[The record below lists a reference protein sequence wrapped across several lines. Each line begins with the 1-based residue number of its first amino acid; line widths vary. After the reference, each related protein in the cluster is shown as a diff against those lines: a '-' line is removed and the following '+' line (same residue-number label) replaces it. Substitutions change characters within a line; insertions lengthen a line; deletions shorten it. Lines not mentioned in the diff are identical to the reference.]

1 MEWMQDMT
9 ARWVRILSAAGN
21 GSTPL
26 DEAVQQISEISG
38 TPRKTG
44 RFGGLKRNAA
54 APAEASAVTVLT
66 RQLIA
71 GVLVTDLMIDELC
84 TLSGQTREQV
94 LDRLSIG
101 LPQRLPDQQ
110 VRALQEEL
118 SGSRTPLQDAERP
131 SYSGLGN
138 RVEQLLRL
146 AEEQAAGL
154 IDAARAEAAEI
165 TSAAGTQKPCPKCGA
180 R

>member
-1 MEWMQDMT
+1 MQDMT

-26 DEAVQQISEISG
+26 DEAVHQISEIGG
-38 TPRKTG
+38 TPRKPG

-84 TLSGQTREQV
+84 ALSGQTREQV
-94 LDRLSIG
+94 LDRVSIG
-101 LPQRLPDQQ
+101 LPRQLPDQQ
-110 VRALQEEL
+110 VRAIQEEL
-118 SGSRTPLQDAERP
+118 SGSRTPLRDPERA

-146 AEEQAAGL
+146 AEEQAAAL
-154 IDAARAEAAEI
+154 IDSARAEAAEI
-165 TSAAGTQKPCPKCGA
+165 TSSASPRQPCPRCGA